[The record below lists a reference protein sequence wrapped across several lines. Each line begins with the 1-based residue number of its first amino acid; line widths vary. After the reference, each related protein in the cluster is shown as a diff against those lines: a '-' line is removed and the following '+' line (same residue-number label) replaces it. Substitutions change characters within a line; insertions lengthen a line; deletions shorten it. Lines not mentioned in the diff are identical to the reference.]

1 MIPEQRIELD
11 VVPGVH
17 LIVHGHTNCY
27 VVQDDTGV
35 TLIDAGYPS
44 TRRLVEECLTTI
56 GTSPEDVRALLITH
70 GHFDHLGFA
79 QSVQR
84 DWGVEVWVHDADSPI
99 CRHPYSYQ
107 PERPRLLYPLTH
119 PRALPVLT
127 SMVAAG
133 ALKVPGLSPDR
144 LLVPDTVVDVP
155 GAPLV
160 IHTPGHTD
168 GSCVFFLADRRVLLT
183 GDTLVTLDPYTG
195 RRGPRI
201 VARAAT
207 HDGAQA
213 FRSVDSLRALEVDTV
228 LPGHGEIWT
237 QGIDAAVEEA
247 RVAFLLG
254 S

>member
-11 VVPGVH
+11 IVPGIH

-27 VVQDDTGV
+27 VVEGDGGV
-35 TLIDAGYPS
+35 TLVDAGYPS
-44 TRRLVEECLTTI
+44 TRLLVEECLTTI
-56 GTSPEDVRALLITH
+56 GRSPDDVRGLLITH

-79 QSVQR
+79 LSAQR
-84 DWGVEVWVHDADSPI
+84 DWGIDVWAHEADSAI
-99 CRHPYSYQ
+99 CRHPYSYR
-107 PERPRLLYPLTH
+107 PERPRLLYPLTN

-133 ALKVPGLSPDR
+133 ALRVPGLIPDR
-144 LLVPDTVVDVP
+144 LLQPDTVVPVP
-155 GAPLV
+155 GDPLV

-168 GSCVFFLADRRVLLT
+168 GACVFFLADRRVLLT

-213 FRSVDSLRALEVDTV
+213 FRSVDSLRALEADMV

-237 QGIDAAVEEA
+237 HGIDAAVEEA
-247 RVAFLLG
+247 RMAFLVG

>member
-1 MIPEQRIELD
+1 MPEQRIELD

-17 LIVHGHTNCY
+17 RIVHGHTNCY
-27 VVQDDTGV
+27 VVEGTGGI
-35 TLIDAGYPS
+35 TLVDAGFPS
-44 TRRLVEECLTTI
+44 TRGLVEECLTTI
-56 GTSPEDVRALLITH
+56 GRSPDDVRGLLITH

-79 QSVQR
+79 SSVQR
-84 DWGVEVWVHDADSPI
+84 DWGIPVWAHEADLPI
-99 CRHPYSYQ
+99 CRHPYRYR
-107 PERPRLLYPLTH
+107 PERPRLLYPLAH

-133 ALKVPGLSPDR
+133 ALRVPGLIPDR
-144 LLVPDTVVDVP
+144 RLAPDTVAPVP
-155 GAPLV
+155 GDPLV

-168 GSCVFFLADRRVLLT
+168 GACVFFLPDRRVLIS

-213 FRSVDSLRALEVDTV
+213 FRSVDALRALEVDTV
-228 LPGHGEIWT
+228 LPGHGAIWT
-237 QGIDAAVEEA
+237 DGIDAAVEEA
-247 RVAFLLG
+247 RAAFLAG
-254 S
+254 A